1 MGINILTII
10 FMSVGVVMIVIGL
23 ILVRDEISKLRQDY
37 EKRG

>member
-10 FMSVGVVMIVIGL
+10 FMFVGVVMIVIGL

>member
-10 FMSVGVVMIVIGL
+10 FMSVGVAMIVIGL